1 MWSTLLSSWFEA
13 RWTPFGF
20 PSSAPSWRVPLWH
33 NSFLPGLENLY
44 DHCGTST
51 QPQALT
57 LASLGIT
64 QVAHLLT
71 PCERLWPPGLLF
83 DTVRRLC
90 VRSNLEPPTKKW
102 ITILTTNLSTLF
114 EVASESNPPP
124 FRLPPRRP
132 PLLHGSWIIRP
143 DDLPIVLSV
152 ATSRSAKLK
161 THSMADSSLIPT
173 KHLNLPTDFYADPKR
188 LKQLA
193 VFSRPDHIL
202 PRYGEFIYKTL
213 LRANAMQYLFK
224 FRVPQP
230 TCVFCDSNETY
241 HHFLFTCRYGQ
252 SVWQYFKKMQQVLG
266 CLFPRNELELFFELP
281 KPPDGYYV
289 RGYLKIWPVV
299 RACVYYQIWLQRADR
314 TFRPDLP
321 PKTPLETAIHAASLI
336 KMHLTILLR
345 DLPLKK
351 GYTKVFNVLRALSD
365 DAWFKAHLVPPV
377 VNT

>member
-1 MWSTLLSSWFEA
+1 DLHSTSSVD
-13 RWTPFGF
+13 
-20 PSSAPSWRVPLWH
+20 SRVPRYH
-33 NSFLPGLENLY
+33 ASR
-44 DHCGTST
+44 TSSY
-51 QPQALT
+51 PLRKA
-57 LASLGIT
+57 
-64 QVAHLLT
+64 VAA
-71 PCERLWPPGLLF
+71 RAILF

-90 VRSNLEPPTKKW
+90 VRPNLEPPTKNW
-102 ITILTTNLSTLF
+102 ITILTTKLSTLF

-124 FRLPPRRP
+124 FCLPSRRP
-132 PLLHGSWIIRP
+132 PLLDVSWIIRS
-143 DDLPIVLSV
+143 DDLPIVLTV
-152 ATSRSAKLK
+152 AKSRSAKLRS
-161 THSMADSSLIPT
+161 HPVADSSLIPT

-193 VFSRPDHIL
+193 VFSRPDLIL
-202 PRYGEFIYKTL
+202 PQYGEFIYKTL
-213 LRANAMQYLFK
+213 LRANALQYLFK

-230 TCVFCDSNETY
+230 TCVFCGSNETY
-241 HHFLFTCRYGQ
+241 HHFLFICRYDQ
-252 SVWQYFKKMQQVLG
+252 S
-266 CLFPRNELELFFELP
+266 LP

-321 PKTPLETAIHAASLI
+321 PKTPLETAIHATSLI

-351 GYTKVFNVLRALSD
+351 DYTKVFNVLRALSD
-365 DAWFKAHLVPPV
+365 DAWLKAHLVPPV